1 MRFWHFPKSKRAKGR
16 SDIMSKRGMMGWAMF
31 LLLGSVPLAGCT
43 TTSAAAGMDSPATA
57 REDGDQALLALSKQ
71 KWLWMAER
79 RTDQLAALFH
89 DQAVFV
95 HMGATMSKAQEL
107 DVISGGQIQ
116 YKQADIEESS
126 VRIVGDTAIVLNKL
140 RLIAV
145 VGGNEV
151 TNPFVV
157 TEVYVRQG
165 ESWKLLSLS
174 FTRLLGQ

>member
-1 MRFWHFPKSKRAKGR
+1 MDGPEAGRKG
-16 SDIMSKRGMMGWAMF
+16 
-31 LLLGSVPLAGCT
+31 
-43 TTSAAAGMDSPATA
+43 
-57 REDGDQALLALSKQ
+57 EDQALLALSKQ

-79 RTDQLAALFH
+79 RTDLLADLFH

-95 HMGATMSKAQEL
+95 HMGATMTRAQEL
-107 DVISGGQIQ
+107 EVIGGGQIQ
-116 YKQADIEESS
+116 YKQTDIEESS

-140 RLIAV
+140 RLVAV
-145 VGGNEV
+145 VAGKEV

-165 ESWKLLSLS
+165 KVWKLLSLS